1 MFSKKIEFIPKIE
14 NLLLDNSSNEHDKQY
29 LVPNSTLYFDRF
41 FNLLYTYFMKELIV
55 EPKYD
60 GKKLNN
66 FLLDSFDGLSLNV
79 LYKTLRK
86 KDIRVNNIRV
96 SENVTL
102 HTNDHVKVFLLD
114 EQLFKSASA
123 LIDIVYEDENIVVVN
138 KPSGIEVVGEH
149 SLTSYLREFYE
160 KKLMKEN
167 DKLATTANHNVLDC
181 KQSIFMEPCHRLDR
195 NTTGLTLFAKNE
207 EALAILLEKFKNR
220 EIEKIYRATVYGI
233 PKVKEQLLNA
243 YLFKDSKKSMVYI
256 SNVPKKGYVKIAT
269 YYKVLETSVKEHTSV
284 LEVNLLTGKTHQIR
298 AHLAY
303 IGHPIIGDR
312 KVWK

>member
-1 MFSKKIEFIPKIE
+1 
-14 NLLLDNSSNEHDKQY
+14 
-29 LVPNSTLYFDRF
+29 
-41 FNLLYTYFMKELIV
+41 MKELIV

-96 SENVTL
+96 NENVTL

-138 KPSGIEVVGEH
+138 KPSGIEVVGDH
-149 SLTSYLREFYE
+149 SLTYYLKQFYE
-160 KKLMKEN
+160 QKNDNSLEVTSNDSSSNFKEP
-167 DKLATTANHNVLDC
+167 
-181 KQSIFMEPCHRLDR
+181 IFMEPCHRLDR

-256 SNVPKKGYVKIAT
+256 SDVPKKGYVKIAT
-269 YYKVLETSVKEHTSV
+269 YYKVLETNVKEHTSV

-303 IGHPIIGDR
+303 IGLPIIGDR

>member
-14 NLLLDNSSNEHDKQY
+14 NLLLDNSFNEHYKQY
-29 LVPNSTLYFDRF
+29 LVANYTFYFDRF
-41 FNLLYTYFMKELIV
+41 FILLYTYFMRELIV
-55 EPKYD
+55 EPKYN

-66 FLLDSFDGLSLNV
+66 FLLDSFDGLCLNV

-86 KDIRVNNIRV
+86 KDIRVNDIKV

-102 HTNDHVKVFLLD
+102 HTNDRVKVFLLD
-114 EQLFKSASA
+114 EQLFKNATT
-123 LIDIVYEDENIVVVN
+123 LIDIVYEDENIIVVN
-138 KPSGIEVVGEH
+138 KPCGIEVVGEH
-149 SLTSYLREFYE
+149 SLTYYLKQFYE
-160 KKLMKEN
+160 KKNADENTSLEITSNNSFSNFKEP
-167 DKLATTANHNVLDC
+167 
-181 KQSIFMEPCHRLDR
+181 IFIEPCHRLDR

-207 EALAILLEKFKNR
+207 QALSILLEKFKNR

-233 PKVKEQLLNA
+233 PTQKEQLLNA
-243 YLFKDSKKSMVYI
+243 YLFKDHKKSIVYI

-269 YYKVLETSVKEHTSV
+269 YYKVLETNVKEHTSV

-312 KVWK
+312 KVW